1 MIKELLN
8 NRNAIIVQLNGDN
21 REEFLR
27 QAKVES
33 FVWCTVDK
41 IHITDNIF
49 FNVIVFKNK
58 AIANLSMQTYKNSL
72 IFQSLEKVAYKKT
85 D

>member
-8 NRNAIIVQLNGDN
+8 NKNAIIVQLNEDN

-27 QAKVES
+27 QTDAED
-33 FVWCTVDK
+33 FVWCTGDK

-49 FNVIVFKNK
+49 FNVIVFKDK
-58 AIANLSMQTYKNSL
+58 TIANLSMQTYKNSL
-72 IFQSLEKVAYKKT
+72 IFQSLEKVAYKK
-85 D
+85 